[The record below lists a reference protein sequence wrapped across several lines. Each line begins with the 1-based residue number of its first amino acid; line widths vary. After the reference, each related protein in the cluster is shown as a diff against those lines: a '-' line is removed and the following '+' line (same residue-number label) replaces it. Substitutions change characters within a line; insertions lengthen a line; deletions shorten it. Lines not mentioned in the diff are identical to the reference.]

1 MIGHL
6 LLLLA
11 PIVSTSLVF
20 YYSSGMMFGVILV
33 AVFIAFQMSRLLP
46 VNRKK
51 AWNALIL
58 GSMVSL
64 GETGRSD
71 S

>member
-1 MIGHL
+1 L
-6 LLLLA
+6 VLA

-64 GETGRSD
+64 GKFTRKD

>member
-1 MIGHL
+1 VIGHL

-64 GETGRSD
+64 GKVNQK
-71 S
+71 